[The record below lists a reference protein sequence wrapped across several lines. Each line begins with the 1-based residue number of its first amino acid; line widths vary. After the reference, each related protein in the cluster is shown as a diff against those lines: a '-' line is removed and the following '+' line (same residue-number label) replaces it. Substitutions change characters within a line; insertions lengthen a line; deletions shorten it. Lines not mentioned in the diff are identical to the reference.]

1 MTNKDSQ
8 EFALAFTKGLVSTIP
23 VIGGLTAEIL
33 TFVIPNQRQERI
45 EKLLNILASRV
56 FNISEQE
63 LEKKFQSTD
72 FIDIFEDVLLQ
83 SIRATSQE
91 RLEYLASVLEKGL
104 KSEDFNHFQTKRLLE
119 ILSNINDIE
128 VILLQYYSFSDII
141 MDSRGDNEKKN
152 IFRQKHK
159 NIFEDWK
166 SNDSEKKAIN
176 NHYLDNL
183 IALGL
188 VGPLEF
194 TPIRGLMLDNNTY
207 LTNLGYMLLNLIGLE
222 FEKNFVG
229 IPINALDVSRNLLSK
244 SQQIENQIETT
255 KKGAI
260 QEIKQ
265 TIKLSLDNFNREINR
280 RAR

>member
-1 MTNKDSQ
+1 M
-8 EFALAFTKGLVSTIP
+8 
-23 VIGGLTAEIL
+23 
-33 TFVIPNQRQERI
+33 
-45 EKLLNILASRV
+45 
-56 FNISEQE
+56 
-63 LEKKFQSTD
+63 QS
-72 FIDIFEDVLLQ
+72 V
-83 SIRATSQE
+83 RATSQE

-104 KSEDFNHFQTKRLLE
+104 KNEDFNHFQTKRLLE

-128 VILLQYYSFSDII
+128 VILLQYYSFSDI
-141 MDSRGDNEKKN
+141 MDSRGDNKKKN

-159 NIFEDWK
+159 NIFEYWK
-166 SNDSEKKAIN
+166 SNDSEKQAIN

-188 VGPLEF
+188 VGPRELIQ
-194 TPIRGLMLDNNTY
+194 TRGFMLDDNIY

-222 FEKNFVG
+222 SEKNIIG

-244 SQQIENQIETT
+244 SQQIENQIETA

-260 QEIKQ
+260 QEIRQ
-265 TIKLSLDNFNREINR
+265 SLDNLNREINR